1 MSSVKIL
8 IPLVLLSL
16 LAVHCSS
23 TQIITSE
30 FNQAPASSSANLAAL
45 AETTSRH
52 TAEGLDYFV
61 THDDEFLYVHVQ
73 FTDPV
78 RFRNAMDFGFSLFVH
93 ETGDTRRSFGISY
106 PTGIY
111 FELGGYAGARNSFVF
126 DTEWGSK
133 PENQPA
139 WRAANNNTVLRALV
153 LTRTSRREEI
163 QQRPMLLNQ
172 LREQQLRLHSDFEGT
187 ARNISF
193 TVPLSRTPQSTFSP
207 DIGSQSRILVGLEIN
222 PVEVLGLE
230 FGTPPGFMGSEA
242 EIRRQRRTDDTMARE
257 TEMITTRLGGSPF
270 SHWFEVERTQ
280 P

>member
-1 MSSVKIL
+1 MSMVRIL

-23 TQIITSE
+23 TQIVTSE
-30 FNQAPASSSANLAAL
+30 FNQAPTTSSANLAAL
-45 AETTSRH
+45 AETATRH
-52 TAEGLDYFV
+52 STNGLDYYL
-61 THDDEFLYVHVQ
+61 THDNEFLYVFVQ
-73 FTDPV
+73 FTDPTV
-78 RFRNAMDFGFSLFVH
+78 FRNAMDFGFSLFVH
-93 ETGDTRRSFGISY
+93 ETGDTRRAFGISY

-111 FELGGYAGARNSFVF
+111 FELGGYAGARNRFVF
-126 DTEWGSK
+126 DTDWASK
-133 PENQPA
+133 PENQSA

-172 LREQQLRLHSDFEGT
+172 LRDQRVRLHSDFEEST
-187 ARNISF
+187 RNLSF
-193 TVPLSRTPQSTFSP
+193 SIPLSRTPQSTFSP
-207 DIGSQSRILVGLEIN
+207 DISPGSTIRVGMEIN

-242 EIRRQRRTDDTMARE
+242 EIRRQRRTDDSMARE

-270 SHWFEVERTQ
+270 SHWFEVERVQ